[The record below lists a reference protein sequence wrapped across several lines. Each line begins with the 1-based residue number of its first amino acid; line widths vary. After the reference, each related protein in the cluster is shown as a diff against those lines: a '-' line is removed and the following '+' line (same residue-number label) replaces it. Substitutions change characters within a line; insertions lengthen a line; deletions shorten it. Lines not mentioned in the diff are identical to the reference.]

1 MIELKGQYNKD
12 CKIFNDEIEEDAITL
27 IYSLLNVPVFENV
40 PVRIM
45 PDVHLGKSIVIGFTA
60 PITNMICPSHVGV
73 DIGCSISTYIID
85 AKINPEEYPILEHK
99 IRQKCPLGFN
109 IQEKRIFEMKDFLKF
124 LRIEYNKAKSSWP
137 KMIGERDIS
146 EKGISKML
154 QRIGMD
160 EGIFYKSLGSVG
172 SGNHFLELGEC
183 NGHYTFTIHCGSRN
197 FGVKVCKYWERVAKE
212 VKIDRT
218 AFSKALDELKASTVD
233 KTTLPEKIKQ
243 LKREYEIGT
252 PQGYLKG
259 EDMKG
264 YLSDMVIATAYAAYN
279 HELLAHIIA
288 DIFRKIN
295 GGKVV
300 DKIKSVH
307 NYVDFQDHMIRKG
320 AIRSY
325 EYERMVVPFNMKDGL
340 AICVGK
346 SNEDWNYSCSH
357 GAGRKL
363 SRSAAKKELSLDE
376 FTEAMKDVY
385 STSVC
390 RGTLDEAPGA
400 YKDTETILDLIQD
413 TCEVLYMIKPVVNM
427 KATET
432 VEED

>member
-1 MIELKGQYNKD
+1 
-12 CKIFNDEIEEDAITL
+12 
-27 IYSLLNVPVFENV
+27 
-40 PVRIM
+40 
-45 PDVHLGKSIVIGFTA
+45 
-60 PITNMICPSHVGV
+60 
-73 DIGCSISTYIID
+73 
-85 AKINPEEYPILEHK
+85 
-99 IRQKCPLGFN
+99 
-109 IQEKRIFEMKDFLKF
+109 MKDFLKF

-137 KMIGERDIS
+137 EMINSIEITEDY
-146 EKGISKML
+146 ISKL
-154 QRIGMD
+154 LKRIGQ
-160 EGIFYKSLGSVG
+160 EESIFYRSLGSCG
-172 SGNHFLELGEC
+172 NGNHFLELGDC
-183 NGHYTFTIHCGSRN
+183 NGHYAFTIHCGSRN

-288 DIFRKIN
+288 DIFRKVN

-325 EYERMVVPFNMKDGL
+325 EYERMVVPFNMRDGL

-346 SNEDWNYSCSH
+346 SNEDWNCSCSH

-376 FTEAMKDVY
+376 FTETMKDVY